1 MLKTMPA
8 FMQIDHE
15 FANDRD
21 GKKFRSRQEQLVAGR
36 ERLRRRLDAGVG
48 SADHERV
55 RAAYDAYA
63 AGERIVPM
71 LWEQIKKG

>member
-15 FANDRD
+15 FVSDRD
-21 GKKFRSRQEQLVAGR
+21 GKKLKARQEQLVAGR

-48 SADHERV
+48 IAEHDKV
-55 RAAYDAYA
+55 RLAFDAYA
-63 AGERIVPM
+63 AGERIVPK
-71 LWEQIKKG
+71 LWEQIRKG

>member
-21 GKKFRSRQEQLVAGR
+21 GKKFRARQEQLLTGR
-36 ERLRRRLDAGVG
+36 ERLRRQLDGGVA

-55 RAAYDAYA
+55 RAAFDAYA
-63 AGERIVPM
+63 AGERIVPK